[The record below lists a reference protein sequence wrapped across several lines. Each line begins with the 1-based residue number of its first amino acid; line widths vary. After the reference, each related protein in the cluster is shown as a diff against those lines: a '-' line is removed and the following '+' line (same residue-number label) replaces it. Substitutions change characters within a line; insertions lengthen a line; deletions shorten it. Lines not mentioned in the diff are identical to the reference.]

1 MATIEED
8 LTQMEKDVRQ
18 FKIEYEQYFGG
29 GRSRPPTDIEWR
41 IEQTV
46 KRYGERGAQ
55 MNFAQRFRF
64 NGITQTY
71 AKYRL
76 IFRKRLKQKEEGTEV
91 RHFGAAAKEI
101 AAGRAARGPVASR
114 ETAVAAFVPSQDP
127 MRERAKTKK
136 LYDAFR
142 DAKET
147 AGESTR
153 ELTADAFQEFLRRK
167 AHELQNK
174 SGDGKVEFVVSI
186 ENGRARLKARV
197 LNPAKSKA

>member
-1 MATIEED
+1 MATVEED
-8 LTQMEKDVRQ
+8 LAQFEKDVRQ

-41 IEQTV
+41 MEQVV
-46 KRYGERGAQ
+46 KRYTERGSNL
-55 MNFAQRFRF
+55 NFAQRFRF
-64 NGITQTY
+64 NGLSQTY

-76 IFRKRLKQKEEGTEV
+76 VFRKRLKQKEEGTEV

-101 AAGRAARGPVASR
+101 AAARSARKAVASR
-114 ETAVAAFVPSQDP
+114 EAAVAAFTPSLDP
-127 MRERAKTKK
+127 ARERTKTKK
-136 LYDAFR
+136 LYEAFR

-153 ELTADAFQEFLRRK
+153 ELTAEAFQEFLRAK
-167 AHELQNK
+167 ARELRAK

-186 ENGRARLKARV
+186 ENGKARLKARV
-197 LNPAKSKA
+197 LTPAKSKA

>member
-64 NGITQTY
+64 NGLTQAY

-76 IFRKRLKQKEEGTEV
+76 IFRKRSKQKEEGTEV

-101 AAGRAARGPVASR
+101 AAGRAARKPAASR

-127 MRERAKTKK
+127 LRERAKTKK

-174 SGDGKVEFVVSI
+174 SSDGKVEFVVSI

>member
-29 GRSRPPTDIEWR
+29 GRSRPPADIEWR
-41 IEQTV
+41 VEQTV

-64 NGITQTY
+64 NGLAQAY

-76 IFRKRLKQKEEGTEV
+76 IFRKRLKQREEGTEV

-101 AAGRAARGPVASR
+101 AAGRAARRQVASR
-114 ETAVAAFVPSQDP
+114 EAAVATFNPSMDP
-127 MRERAKTKK
+127 ARERAKTKK
-136 LYDAFR
+136 LYEAFR
-142 DAKET
+142 DAKEA

-153 ELTADAFQEFLRRK
+153 ELTADTFQEFLRHK
-167 AHELQNK
+167 ARELEGK

-197 LNPAKSKA
+197 QNGAKSKQ

>member
-29 GRSRPPTDIEWR
+29 GRTRPPADIEWR

-64 NGITQTY
+64 NGLTQAY
-71 AKYRL
+71 VKYRL
-76 IFRKRLKQKEEGTEV
+76 IFRKRLKQREEGTEV

-101 AAGRAARGPVASR
+101 AAGRAARRPAASR
-114 ETAVAAFVPSQDP
+114 ETAVTAFVPSQDP
-127 MRERAKTKK
+127 IRERAKTKK

-142 DAKET
+142 DAKQT

-174 SGDGKVEFVVSI
+174 SGGGKVEFVVSI

-197 LNPAKSKA
+197 QNTAKSKV

>member
-1 MATIEED
+1 MATTEED
-8 LTQMEKDVRQ
+8 LTLMEKDVRQ

-29 GRSRPPTDIEWR
+29 GRSRPPADIEWR

-64 NGITQTY
+64 NGITQAY
-71 AKYRL
+71 VKYRL
-76 IFRKRLKQKEEGTEV
+76 IFRKRLKQREEGTEV

-101 AAGRAARGPVASR
+101 AAGRAARKAATAR
-114 ETAVAAFVPSQDP
+114 ETAVAAFAPSQDP
-127 MRERAKTKK
+127 AREHAKTKK

-142 DAKET
+142 DAKQA

-153 ELTADAFQEFLRRK
+153 ELTSDAFQEFLRRK
-167 AHELQNK
+167 ARELQNK
-174 SGDGKVEFVVSI
+174 SGDGKVEFVVSV

-197 LNPAKSKA
+197 RGTSKSRA

>member
-8 LTQMEKDVRQ
+8 LTLMEKDVRQ
-18 FKIEYEQYFGG
+18 FKIEYEQHFGG
-29 GRSRPPTDIEWR
+29 GRSRPPSDIEWR

-55 MNFAQRFRF
+55 MSFAQRFRF
-64 NGITQTY
+64 NGITQAY
-71 AKYRL
+71 VKYRL
-76 IFRKRLKQKEEGTEV
+76 IFRKRLKQREEGTEV

-101 AAGRAARGPVASR
+101 AAGRAARKAVAPR
-114 ETAVAAFVPSQDP
+114 ETAVAAFTPSLDP
-127 MRERAKTKK
+127 AREHSKTKK
-136 LYDAFR
+136 LYEAFR

-167 AHELQNK
+167 ARELRNK
-174 SGDGKVEFVVSI
+174 SEDGKVEFVVSI
-186 ENGRARLKARV
+186 ENGHVHLKARV
-197 LNPAKSKA
+197 KNPAKSKA